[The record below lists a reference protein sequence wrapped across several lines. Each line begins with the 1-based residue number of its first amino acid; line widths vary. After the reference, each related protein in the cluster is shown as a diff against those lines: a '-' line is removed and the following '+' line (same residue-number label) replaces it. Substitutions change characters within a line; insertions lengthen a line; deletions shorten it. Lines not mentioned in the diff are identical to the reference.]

1 MAIDLNTVLDD
12 GDGHPLPD
20 KDEKTPD
27 EQEDQVHLLPDKD
40 EKTPD
45 EQEDQVHL
53 LQEDEIQAGLQEAQ
67 PHHLQEGEQVV
78 VHQIELD
85 VDASRLEQ

>member
-12 GDGHPLPD
+12 GDGHP
-20 KDEKTPD
+20 
-27 EQEDQVHLLPDKD
+27 LPDKD

-67 PHHLQEGEQVV
+67 PHHL
-78 VHQIELD
+78 
-85 VDASRLEQ
+85 

>member
-1 MAIDLNTVLDD
+1 MPKIKD
-12 GDGHPLPD
+12 GNSICQTTGDA
-20 KDEKTPD
+20 
-27 EQEDQVHLLPDKD
+27 LPDKD

-67 PHHLQEGEQVV
+67 PHHL
-78 VHQIELD
+78 
-85 VDASRLEQ
+85 